1 MQLDSD
7 IIVNKYTIEKLIH
20 FISKNNDEIA
30 VAPILRPLIKKKYL
44 KFFLT
49 NQKFTH
55 KWKITLKSGKITDIG
70 YNSWFEKKLQMIII
84 MLNGFQV
91 DVSYIKEKI

>member
-44 KFFLT
+44 RILF
-49 NQKFTH
+49 
-55 KWKITLKSGKITDIG
+55 
-70 YNSWFEKKLQMIII
+70 
-84 MLNGFQV
+84 
-91 DVSYIKEKI
+91 